1 MVHLLP
7 LLSSAIL
14 LIGAIILAT
23 PATGNNVAPAPIDA
37 ISAAAKQS
45 EELRHRLQTHVANQ
59 VNKLIQDNK
68 IKDNKQL
75 REEYGDDEVGGGGGK
90 PQKIELKIDLP
101 PELAELVQKS
111 GGIAVR

>member
-7 LLSSAIL
+7 LLSTAI
-14 LIGAIILAT
+14 LIGAAILTT
-23 PATGNNVAPAPIDA
+23 PATSNNVAPAPIDA

-75 REEYGDDEVGGGGGK
+75 REEYGDDEVGGGGGGK

>member
-1 MVHLLP
+1 MVHLHH
-7 LLSSAIL
+7 LLSAAIL
-14 LIGAIILAT
+14 VVALLTT
-23 PATGNNVAPAPIDA
+23 PATANNVAPAPIDA

-59 VNKLIQDNK
+59 VNKLITENK

-75 REEYGDDEVGGGGGK
+75 REEYGDEGGGK